1 LLEEHKKMEKKHD
14 VELAVGIFVLLG
26 ILALGFMSI
35 RLGELEVVGSRGY
48 TVYAEFANA
57 GGVKSGASVEIAGVE
72 IGKVKSI
79 SLSNYTARV
88 ELWINHGIILQE
100 DAIAAIKTKGL
111 IGEKYIQVT
120 PGGSENI
127 LAQGG
132 KIRQTESAVDIEEIV
147 SKYVFG
153 KV

>member
-1 LLEEHKKMEKKHD
+1 MNKKHD
-14 VELAVGIFVLLG
+14 AELAVGIFVLMG
-26 ILALGFMSI
+26 ILALGFMSV

-48 TVYAEFANA
+48 TVYAEFTNA

-88 ELWINHGIILQE
+88 ELWINQGIILQE

-120 PGGSENI
+120 PGGSESI

>member
-1 LLEEHKKMEKKHD
+1 MKKRFD
-14 VELAVGIFVLLG
+14 VELAVGVFVLAGL
-26 ILALGFMSI
+26 LALGFLSVKFGKLEA
-35 RLGELEVVGSRGY
+35 LGGGGY
-48 TVYAEFANA
+48 TVYAEFTNA
-57 GGVKSGASVEIAGVE
+57 GGVKAGATVEIAGVE
-72 IGKVKSI
+72 IGKVKGVT
-79 SLSNYTARV
+79 LSNYSARA
-88 ELWINHGIILQE
+88 ELWINEGVKLQD

-127 LAQGG
+127 LADGG
-132 KIRQTESAVDIEEIV
+132 KIRQTESAVDIEELV